1 VKFCLTL
8 SFIQPDI
15 LCEIAQTAEQNGWDA
30 ISVSDHLVNPDKI
43 EAKYPYNED
52 GERMWNHSTPWPD
65 VWVSTAM
72 MAAVTERL
80 EFLQSVYI
88 LPMRDPFHVAKAV
101 GTLAIMSK
109 HRVSLGIGLGWM
121 FDEFKVVGAPFER
134 RGRRMDEMVEV
145 MRKLWTGDL
154 VEHHGE
160 FYDFAPLSMAP
171 GVGRNVPIVVGGIS
185 DFALRRTARIGDG
198 WAPAYLPIEGIRQGI
213 EKIREY
219 QKEYGREGA
228 ELRVYTSAIDAVE
241 ADGYERLEEIGV
253 THTTSTPWINFDGD
267 RDFAQ
272 MVKGVPLETILD
284 GIKRFSDDVI
294 AKLR

>member
-1 VKFCLTL
+1 
-8 SFIQPDI
+8 
-15 LCEIAQTAEQNGWDA
+15 
-30 ISVSDHLVNPDKI
+30 
-43 EAKYPYNED
+43 
-52 GERMWNHSTPWPD
+52 
-65 VWVSTAM
+65 
-72 MAAVTERL
+72 
-80 EFLQSVYI
+80 
-88 LPMRDPFHVAKAV
+88 
-101 GTLAIMSK
+101 
-109 HRVSLGIGLGWM
+109 
-121 FDEFKVVGAPFER
+121 
-134 RGRRMDEMVEV
+134 
-145 MRKLWTGDL
+145 
-154 VEHHGE
+154 
-160 FYDFAPLSMAP
+160 MAP